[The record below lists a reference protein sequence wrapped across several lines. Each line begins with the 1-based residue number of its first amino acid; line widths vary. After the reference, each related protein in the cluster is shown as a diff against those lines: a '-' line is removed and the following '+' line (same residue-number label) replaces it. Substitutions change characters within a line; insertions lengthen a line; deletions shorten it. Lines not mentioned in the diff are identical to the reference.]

1 MDGKLLVQNYLLLQQ
16 TRFGDNLRVHLEI
29 EAATMNYPIP
39 PLTLQLLAENAI
51 KHNVIS
57 KAKPLTIT
65 IERSENN
72 IVVRNNLQPKIN
84 KEPSTGIGLDN
95 VRERYRILFNQ
106 VITIEKTDASF
117 SVFLPLDSK

>member
-1 MDGKLLVQNYLLLQQ
+1 
-16 TRFGDNLRVHLEI
+16 
-29 EAATMNYPIP
+29 MNYPIP

-106 VITIEKTDASF
+106 VITIEKTNDAF